1 LNCGGRFEPMPHLVP
16 FARAGWLATK
26 QELFAMMIRSLLA
39 AGIAFF
45 LAQAS
50 SAQTIYPI
58 DRATILQGARF
69 DFKVEFPTLV
79 DPQNVKITVNGADYA
94 QALGRAGEFIE
105 KEDGADVSSL
115 VLRNVAIGKPGTYEV
130 AASDGQATAKVT
142 WTVYGTPAQRAAKNV
157 ILFIGDGMSVAN
169 RTAARILSK
178 GIKEGKYFGTLEID
192 DMPHMAL
199 IGTSGVDSIITD
211 SANSM
216 SAYTTGHKSSVS
228 ALGVYVARNK
238 NNFEHPHVETIAELA
253 KRQAKMAVGVVSD
266 AEVQDA
272 TPAGMVAHTRR
283 RADKP
288 EITQMF
294 LDVDI
299 DVLMGGGSAYFLP
312 MTTPGSKRKDDKN
325 YVELYRQAGFAVATS
340 DTEMKAAAGDA
351 KTMKLLGLFH
361 PENMDGALDRRS
373 LHGTTAM
380 KYPEQPDLA
389 DMTKAAIDVLSR
401 NPNGFVLMVEAGI
414 IDKYL
419 HPLDWERSVY
429 DTIMLNNAVK
439 VAKEFAS
446 RSNDTLIIV
455 TPDHTHGVSLIGTID
470 DDKPGEDMR
479 DKVGIYEAAGYP
491 NYPAPDADG
500 YPGNVDVSKR
510 LAIFFA
516 DFPDYYET
524 WRPKLAATFA
534 PTVQN
539 EKKQYVANEQYKTLP
554 GAVFRE
560 GNLPR
565 NASDGVHSADDGIL
579 TAMGPGSEPVH
590 GFMDNTEVF
599 KVMVNALSLAR

>member
-1 LNCGGRFEPMPHLVP
+1 
-16 FARAGWLATK
+16 
-26 QELFAMMIRSLLA
+26 MMIRGIAVAVVILA
-39 AGIAFF
+39 A
-45 LAQAS
+45 AQMS

-58 DRATILQGARF
+58 DRASILQGAKF
-69 DFKVEFPTLV
+69 DFKVEFPKLV
-79 DPQNVKITVNGADYA
+79 DRQSVKITVNGADYT
-94 QALGRAGEFIE
+94 QVLGRGGEFVE
-105 KEDGADVSSL
+105 KEDGADASSV
-115 VLRNVAIGKPGTYEV
+115 VLRGVSIRQPGKYEV
-130 AASDGQATAKVT
+130 AASDGQATSKVT
-142 WTVYGTPAQRAAKNV
+142 WEVFATPAPRAAKNV

-169 RTAARILSK
+169 RTAARMLSK

-199 IGTSGVDSIITD
+199 IGTSGVDSIVTD

-216 SAYTTGHKSSVS
+216 SAYTTGHKSSVN

-253 KRQAKMAVGVVSD
+253 KRHANMAVGVVSD

-294 LDVDI
+294 LDVGV

-312 MTTPGSKRKDDKN
+312 RTTPGSKRKDDKN
-325 YVELYRQAGFAVATS
+325 YIDLYKQAGFALAIS
-340 DTEMKAAAGDA
+340 DTEMKAAAADA
-351 KTMKLLGLFH
+351 KTTKLLGLFH
-361 PENMDGALDRRS
+361 PENMDGVLDRRI
-373 LHGTTAM
+373 LKGTTAK

-389 DMTKAAIDVLSR
+389 DMTRAAIDVLSR

-439 VAKEFAS
+439 VAKDFAG
-446 RSNDTLIIV
+446 RNNDTLIIV
-455 TPDHTHGVSLIGTID
+455 TPDHTHGVSIIGTID

-500 YPGNVDVSKR
+500 YPGKVDVSKR

-524 WRPKLAATFA
+524 WRPKLGTTFA

-539 EKKQYVANEQYKTLP
+539 EKKQYVANEQYKDQP
-554 GAVFRE
+554 GAVLRI
-560 GNLPR
+560 GNLPHG
-565 NASDGVHSADDGIL
+565 ASDGVHSADDGVL
-579 TAMGPGSEPVH
+579 TAMGPGSDMVH

-599 KVMVNALSLAR
+599 KVMVNALSLGR

>member
-1 LNCGGRFEPMPHLVP
+1 MSTRNC
-16 FARAGWLATK
+16 LA
-26 QELFAMMIRSLLA
+26 LGFGLLLA
-39 AGIAFF
+39 PMLIG
-45 LAQAS
+45 AS
-50 SAQTIYPI
+50 DAQTIYPI
-58 DRATILQGARF
+58 DRATILQGAKF
-69 DFKVEFPTLV
+69 DFKVEFAKLL
-79 DPQNVKITVNGADYA
+79 DPQSVKITVNGADYA

-105 KEDGADVSSL
+105 KEDGADASSL
-115 VLRNVAIGKPGTYEV
+115 VLRNVVIAKPGTYEI

-142 WTVYGTPAQRAAKNV
+142 WTVYGTPAPRAAKNV

-178 GIKEGKYFGTLEID
+178 GIKEGKYLGNLEID

-199 IGTSGVDSIITD
+199 IGTSAVDSIITD

-216 SAYTTGHKSSVS
+216 SAYTTGHKSSVN

-238 NNFEHPHVETIAELA
+238 NNFEHPRVETIAELA
-253 KRQAKMAVGVVSD
+253 KRQANMAVGVVSD

-294 LDVDI
+294 LDVGV

-312 MTTPGSKRKDDKN
+312 KSTPGSKRKDDKD
-325 YVELYRQAGFAVATS
+325 YIELYKQAGFALATG
-340 DTEMKAAAGDA
+340 DAAMKAAAADA
-351 KTMKLLGLFH
+351 RTTKLLGLFH
-361 PENMDGALDRRS
+361 PENMDGALDRRF
-373 LHGTTAM
+373 LHGTTAA
-380 KYPEQPDLA
+380 KYPEQPDLV

-439 VAKEFAS
+439 VAKDFAAKN
-446 RSNDTLIIV
+446 NDTLIIV
-455 TPDHTHGVSLIGTID
+455 TPDHTHGVSLVGTID
-470 DDKPGEDMR
+470 DDKPGEEMR
-479 DKVGIYEAAGYP
+479 EKVGIYEAAGYP

-500 YPGNVDVSKR
+500 YPARVDVSRR

-524 WRPKLAATFA
+524 WRPKLATTFA

-539 EKKQYVANEQYKTLP
+539 EKKQYVANEQYKTMQ
-554 GAVFRE
+554 GATFRE

-565 NASDGVHSADDGIL
+565 GASDGVHSADDGVL
-579 TAMGPGSEPVH
+579 TAMGPGSDLVH

-599 KVMVNALSLAR
+599 KVMVNALSVGR